1 MHPIPTV
8 LLGGPQDGPEC
19 WIGQQCMR
27 WEANPR
33 SLLPL
38 LEFFFGN
45 ITISFFHPVPA
56 LENFLVRNQMQL
68 FKFAMLC
75 NLWHEAIFPIIVI
88 VISKLENISTLLA
101 KAATTVSFGA
111 PRKFGSLTIH
121 NKKAKLQEES
131 FANCCMP
138 WWLLQL
144 QSQILHIPIAAVK
157 YRLQPIKIS
166 NWTLRSLTRR
176 LSSSIL
182 VYMSY
187 IGQAATHWAHQCFQ
201 VLEHLENPH
210 QEGAN
215 DANAQFHKHG
225 HLVKVQVTMWS
236 LECCGAKVLEVL
248 ADSMHWTSSC
258 WSHFKA
264 YPHRTSYVFD
274 SFTCVNLIVNCL

>member
-157 YRLQPIKIS
+157 YRLQSIKIS

-182 VYMSY
+182 VYVSCTCPPCAKQLDHILVRLQL
-187 IGQAATHWAHQCFQ
+187 IGPISAF
-201 VLEHLENPH
+201 
-210 QEGAN
+210 
-215 DANAQFHKHG
+215 K
-225 HLVKVQVTMWS
+225 S
-236 LECCGAKVLEVL
+236 LSTLRIPIRRRQ
-248 ADSMHWTSSC
+248 MMQMPSS
-258 WSHFKA
+258 
-264 YPHRTSYVFD
+264 TNMV
-274 SFTCVNLIVNCL
+274 I